1 MNIKQVLEY
10 GTKLLKENGIDEP
23 ILKARILLANILEQ
37 SKEYLTTHETEE
49 QDREL
54 VKVFKEGIDKL
65 CNNIP
70 IQYITKKQEFMGLD
84 FIVNENVLIPRP
96 DTEILV
102 EEVIK
107 LVKQSS
113 NPKILDLCTGSGAI
127 GISIAKYIDDCKVI
141 LSDISNEALKIA
153 TQNCISIL
161 GKDKNN
167 KIQILQSDL
176 FKNIREKKFDIIV
189 SNPPYIK
196 TAVIKTL
203 EKQVQ
208 NEPIIALDGGKDGL
222 DIYKKIINQAYKFLK
237 KEGYL
242 CLEIGYDQ
250 KDEVIELIK
259 KTNKYQDIYSKK
271 DLGDNDRIVICKKE
285 N

>member
-10 GTKLLKENGIDEP
+10 GIKLLKENEIDEP
-23 ILKARILLANILEQ
+23 ILKARILLANISKK
-37 SKEYLTTHETEE
+37 SKEYLMTHETEE
-49 QDREL
+49 INMEL

-102 EEVIK
+102 EEVIE
-107 LVKQSS
+107 LVKQSN

-127 GISIAKYIDDCKVI
+127 GISIAKYIDDCKVT

-167 KIQILQSDL
+167 KIQIFQSDL
-176 FKNIREKKFDIIV
+176 FKNISEKEFDIIV

-208 NEPIIALDGGKDGL
+208 IEPTIALDGGKDGL

-237 KEGYL
+237 KDGYL

-250 KDEVIELIK
+250 KDEVMELIN
-259 KTNKYQDIYSKK
+259 KTNKYKDIYSKK
-271 DLGDNDRIVICKKE
+271 DLGGNDRIVICKKE